1 MRLKLRGKYW
11 TLYIRHRGQRYVV
24 SSRTT
29 SQKRA
34 NAWAR
39 DFIAKLE
46 AGEYRKHEDD
56 VRFERLVE
64 LARDFYR
71 INNRRSGKSLE
82 FVMKRIGKTFAGVRA
97 IDITSAR
104 IERYKAARIEAGG
117 AKSSINGEL
126 SALSLMFRLAVDNG
140 LLGRAPRIR
149 YLDDSDNVRQ
159 GFVTQADYQAIRTHL
174 PERVADL
181 TDFLWWT
188 GLRLGTA
195 CQLEWRDVLES
206 TIRIRSETVKTAQAH
221 ELSLMGEIAAIIAR
235 AVVYRTPV
243 SRRVFHRNGRPM
255 VPSSV
260 GHTWKRAALAAGLG
274 HILIH
279 DLRRSFVRN
288 MRLAGMPEATI
299 MRFTG
304 HRTRAVF
311 DRYSIVNVEE
321 QRTAL
326 ERMSEYLA
334 AQPTATKVT
343 KL

>member
-24 SSRTT
+24 SSRMTN
-29 SQKRA
+29 QKQA
-34 NAWAR
+34 NTWAR
-39 DFIAKLE
+39 NFIVRLE
-46 AGEYRKHEDD
+46 AGEYRRHEDE
-56 VRFERLVE
+56 VRFERLVD
-64 LARDFYR
+64 LVKDFYR

-82 FVMKRIGKTFAGVRA
+82 FVMKRVAKTFAGARA
-97 IDITSAR
+97 IDITTAR
-104 IERYKAARIEAGG
+104 IERHKAARIEAGG
-117 AKSSINGEL
+117 AKSSINAEL
-126 SALSLMFRLAVDNG
+126 SALSLMFRLAVDHG

-159 GFVTQADYQAIRTHL
+159 GFVSQADYQAIRQHL
-174 PERVADL
+174 HPRLADL

-195 CQLEWRDVLES
+195 CQLEWRDVLS
-206 TIRIRSETVKTAQAH
+206 DTIRIRSETVKTAQAH
-221 ELSLMGEIAAIIAR
+221 ELPLMGAIAVIITR
-235 AVVYRTPV
+235 ASGYRTPV
-243 SRRVFHRNGRPM
+243 SRRVFHRNARPM
-255 VPSSV
+255 LPTSM
-260 GHTWKRAALAAGLG
+260 GHAWKRAAVAAGLG

-311 DRYSIVNVEE
+311 DRYSIVSIEE

-334 AQPTATKVT
+334 EQPTTTKIS